1 MSLYSTKGSVI
12 LNLHKIPTLT
22 YKNDS
27 IKDNIDNYQKI
38 GDIINIGLIP
48 DKEEE
53 DWDEDDKKMKKS
65 SNVNVKNQK
74 INFKFDTLSRK
85 YRSKIIKDIKKK

>member
-53 DWDEDDKKMKKS
+53 D
-65 SNVNVKNQK
+65 
-74 INFKFDTLSRK
+74 
-85 YRSKIIKDIKKK
+85 